1 MASRIVP
8 FLIFGVLNFGGLAIG
23 SMATGPGVSSEW
35 YAGLAKAPWTPPGW
49 VFGAAWTTVMLGFTW
64 FMTSAWA
71 RAESAA
77 DKKGQALW
85 FGLAWGL
92 NVAWNPLFFGLQATG
107 VALFEILS
115 LYAVIAAVAA
125 RNWSTA
131 GAGRWG
137 VVPYLVW
144 LAIATSLNAYVV
156 WANGPEVQAP
166 AETASVGWPE
176 SEWDEAWKVLDGAIE
191 WAVEEGQIPGAVL
204 LIRRNG
210 EVAVHEA
217 YGAADPMTGRPM
229 ERDALFRICSQSK
242 AITSTAAMVLWER
255 GLLNL
260 DAPVAQYLPEF
271 EGIGVIDSLMSDTTF
286 TVIPAEQVMT
296 VRHLMTHTSG
306 ISYGE
311 IGDPRFE
318 ALYDKHDIVD
328 LFPRDGR
335 TTRENAQKIASTC
348 LIHSPGS
355 QWNYSLG
362 LDVLVAVV
370 EAASGRDYAEFVEE
384 EVLAPLGM
392 FDTHFALPE
401 ADANR
406 LVMVSEPVPVVG
418 GFKRHEHP
426 RYTID
431 YPRHPEWPLCSGG
444 AGLTSTAEDYAR
456 FLQCYLDRG
465 RTGEGRLLEESTVD
479 TVMADHAP
487 GLLDGGWNQGL
498 AFGVRNGGEAEGAFF
513 WGGYFN
519 TQYFA
524 HPASQTAVVL
534 MKQTYGVNAD
544 STSKAIDAMLWN

>member
-115 LYAVIAAVAA
+115 LYAVIAAMAA

-156 WANGPEVQAP
+156 WANGPEVQVP

-176 SEWDEAWKVLDGAIE
+176 PEWDEAWKVLDGAIE

-328 LFPRDGR
+328 LFPRDER
-335 TTRENAQKIASTC
+335 STRENAQKIASTC

-370 EAASGRDYAEFVEE
+370 EAASGRAYAEFVEE

>member
-23 SMATGPGVSSEW
+23 SMATGPGVSSDW

-64 FMTSAWA
+64 FMTSAWS
-71 RAESAA
+71 RTESAA
-77 DKKGQALW
+77 DRKHQSLW
-85 FGLAWGL
+85 FGLAWVL
-92 NVAWNPLFFGLQATG
+92 NVAWNPLFFGLQATAWALVEI
-107 VALFEILS
+107 VA
-115 LYAVIAAVAA
+115 LYAVIALMA
-125 RNWSTA
+125 RNNWHSA

-137 VVPYLVW
+137 IAPYLLW
-144 LAIATSLNAYVV
+144 LGIATSLNAYVV
-156 WANGPEVQAP
+156 WANGPQDHAP
-166 AETASVGWPE
+166 AASASEGWPE
-176 SEWDEAWKVLDGAIE
+176 SDWDEAWKVLDGAIE
-191 WAVEEGQIPGAVL
+191 WAVDEGQIPGAVL

-229 ERDALFRICSQSK
+229 QRDALFRICSQSK
-242 AITSTAAMVLWER
+242 AITATAAMVLWER
-255 GLLNL
+255 GQLDL

-271 EGIGVIDSLMSDTTF
+271 EGIGVLDSLFADTTF
-286 TVIPAEQVMT
+286 VTRPTTQPMT
-296 VRHLMTHTSG
+296 VRHLMTHTCG

-335 TTRENAQKIASTC
+335 STRENARKIASTC
-348 LIHSPGS
+348 LIHDPGN

-362 LDVLVAVV
+362 MDVLVAVIEV
-370 EAASGRDYAEFVEE
+370 ASGRSYAAFLAE
-384 EVLAPLGM
+384 EVLVPLGM
-392 FDTHFALPE
+392 TDTHFAVPE
-401 ADANR
+401 EDADR
-406 LVMVSEPVPVVG
+406 LVMVSEPVPLVG
-418 GFKRHEHP
+418 GFKRHMHS
-426 RYTID
+426 RYAID
-431 YPRHPEWPLCSGG
+431 YPLHPEWPFCGGG
-444 AGLTSTAEDYAR
+444 AGLTSTAEDYGR
-456 FLQCYLDRG
+456 FLQCFLDRG
-465 RTGEGRLLEESTVD
+465 RTEGGRILEESTVD

-498 AFGVRNGGEAEGAFF
+498 AFGVRNSGAAEGAFF

-534 MKQTYGVNAD
+534 MKQTYGVNLD
-544 STSKAIDAMLWN
+544 STSKALDAMLWN

>member
-115 LYAVIAAVAA
+115 LYAVIAAMAA

-156 WANGPEVQAP
+156 WANGPEVQVP

-176 SEWDEAWKVLDGAIE
+176 PEWDEAWKVLDGAIE

-328 LFPRDGR
+328 LFPRDER
-335 TTRENAQKIASTC
+335 STRENAQKIASTC

-370 EAASGRDYAEFVEE
+370 EAASGRAYAEFVEE

-534 MKQTYGVNAD
+534 MKQTYGVNTD
-544 STSKAIDAMLWN
+544 STSKAFDAMLWN